1 MLLGAHSARY
11 EFELYPGDA
20 MVMGAQIAELRA
32 SLGVLARFAVMAL
45 FAVVAYG
52 VALAAHTALGSA
64 SDVLILGLVVLCAA
78 IIGFPFGA
86 ATALL
91 LAAVEYAAR
100 APLHDPSAA
109 SGALTVGAAGVVLS
123 LLFPRSPSAN
133 AAPSSGQ
140 WGRLAIGSN
149 GRVALP
155 KNESFAAIQ
164 TGVSMLA
171 SGIREVSSGDFT
183 KNLAVADGTLSELA
197 VSLNKLIFG
206 MRSFLRQLHDNAR
219 RLGSS
224 GEELG
229 STAATALAVIEGA
242 AVAQGQLDEGIRE
255 QSNIVESATRKVQVL
270 TETINTVA
278 ASAEQQTRSLDETA
292 LAVSNMASSI
302 EQVSAQVDSL
312 STISHGTSATAE
324 RGGTAIHT
332 IVDEMN
338 TIRTTI
344 GELAGDIAQLG
355 SNSEQIGDI
364 VKVIDRIAEQTNLL
378 ALNAAIEAARA
389 GEHGRG
395 FAVVATEIRKLA
407 DGSVQAT
414 KEIAGHIGSTQ
425 SVISEVI
432 GAMRKLTQR
441 VEDSA
446 SSTASASTALR
457 EIVQTVLTAN
467 NQITE
472 ISSVTHAMSSNSYEV
487 IRSIEEIT
495 KSVTLNLHATQQMAS
510 HSGEVNSA
518 FQSIASIS
526 QQNASSVEVLTY
538 VNAEVTSAA
547 QSIVGSVDLMNEAAS
562 EIGHHLG
569 QYKVH
574 DKANQEEVV
583 L

>member
-1 MLLGAHSARY
+1 MIGARLAGWRIRLGVVPRLGVIGIFAVLAYLIAHWAH
-11 EFELYPGDA
+11 P
-20 MVMGAQIAELRA
+20 
-32 SLGVLARFAVMAL
+32 GVLAPAIDAILLAL
-45 FAVVAYG
+45 M
-52 VALAAHTALGSA
+52 
-64 SDVLILGLVVLCAA
+64 VLCAA
-78 IIGFPFGA
+78 AVGFPFGA
-86 ATALL
+86 ASSIL
-91 LAAVEYAAR
+91 LAAAAYAGRSAVG
-100 APLHDPSAA
+100 DPTAVASAATIGIAGLLLSLIFQPGSAA
-109 SGALTVGAAGVVLS
+109 SEWGENG
-123 LLFPRSPSAN
+123 PD
-133 AAPSSGQ
+133 SGQ
-140 WGRLAIGSN
+140 LAFGSN

-155 KNESFAAIQ
+155 RGESFGTIQ
-164 TGVSMLA
+164 TGISMLA
-171 SGIREVSSGDFT
+171 SGIREVSQGDFT
-183 KNLAVADGTLSELA
+183 KNLAVADGALSELA
-197 VSLNKLIFG
+197 IALNKLIFG
-206 MRSFLRQLHDNAR
+206 MREFLGQLHENAR

-229 STAATALAVIEGA
+229 NTAATALAVIEGA

-255 QSNIVESATRKVQVL
+255 QSNIVETATRKVQAL
-270 TETINTVA
+270 TETINSIA

-292 LAVSNMASSI
+292 LAVSNMATSI
-302 EQVSAQVDSL
+302 EEVTAQVDSL
-312 STISHGTSATAE
+312 SNISVETSKTAE

-332 IVDEMN
+332 IVDEMA

-344 GELAGDIAQLG
+344 GELAGDITQLG

-414 KEIAGHIGSTQ
+414 KEIASHIGSTQ

-432 GAMRKLTQR
+432 SAMQRLTER

-446 SSTASASTALR
+446 SSTNSASSALR
-457 EIVQTVLTAN
+457 EIVSAVLTST

-472 ISSVTHAMSSNSYEV
+472 ISSVTRSMSSNSYQV

-495 KSVTLNLHATQQMAS
+495 KSVAMNLQATQQMAS

-518 FQSIASIS
+518 FQNIASIS

-547 QSIVGSVDLMNEAAS
+547 QSIVGSVDQMNSYAG
-562 EIGHHLG
+562 EIDHHLE
-569 QYKVH
+569 QYKV
-574 DKANQEEVV
+574 NESGQEEVTV
-583 L
+583 